1 MGNSPLTVILENVI
15 SPRGFFPSPLG
26 EELMAKKICF
36 ELDDEGYERL
46 IQFKRVFDVIMEEES
61 DLQEYVATIV
71 AVGLE
76 TMLKDIIPQDRE
88 VLWDTIRALNRRNPH
103 IFADFLVDVLT
114 RSEKKAEEVK
124 KKVKGE
130 ALRYIT

>member
-1 MGNSPLTVILENVI
+1 MLYPPGDFFTSP
-15 SPRGFFPSPLG
+15 G

>member
-1 MGNSPLTVILENVI
+1 
-15 SPRGFFPSPLG
+15 
-26 EELMAKKICF
+26 MAKKICF

>member
-1 MGNSPLTVILENVI
+1 MS
-15 SPRGFFPSPLG
+15 
-26 EELMAKKICF
+26 KKVCF

-46 IQFKRVFDVIMEEES
+46 MQFKRVFDVIMEEET
-61 DLQEYVATIV
+61 DLEDYLTTIV

-76 TMLKDIIPQDRE
+76 TMLRDIIPQDRD
-88 VLWDTIRALNRRNPH
+88 VLWDTIRALNRRNPR

-124 KKVKGE
+124 KKVMEE
-130 ALRYIT
+130 ALRYST